1 MVLQLLALSGEEI
14 QVELSDAQSMK
25 DVRARVAA
33 KLGCDAGAV
42 LMVPSDG
49 TEVVKDSQ
57 VVDSCGALTVINQ
70 SFDSRLI
77 RLHIEE
83 SKQYSPRQASTLFY
97 KTSQLLYDGNMVWER
112 QDRQICDEMGYR
124 GRTHDVY
131 LSECGQ
137 LLFCRSGFLRRR
149 GVPEYEPTKAIQI
162 QHLLQKRGFR

>member
-14 QVELSDAQSMK
+14 EVELADAQSIK
-25 DVRARVAA
+25 DVRARVAT
-33 KLGCDAGAV
+33 KLGCEPACV
-42 LMVPSDG
+42 LLVPSG
-49 TEVVKDSQ
+49 STEVVKDNQ
-57 VVDSCGALTVINQ
+57 MVETYNALTVINQ

-77 RLHIEE
+77 RLDVEE

-97 KTSQLLYDGNMVWER
+97 KTSQLLYDGTMLWER

>member
-14 QVELSDAQSMK
+14 QVELVEAQSMK

-33 KLGCDAGAV
+33 KLGCEASSV
-42 LMVPSDG
+42 LLVPSGG
-49 TEVVKDSQ
+49 TEVVKDNQ
-57 VVDSCGALTVINQ
+57 MVDSCNALTVINQ
-70 SFDSRLI
+70 SFDIRLI
-77 RLHIEE
+77 SLHIDE

-97 KTSQLLYDGNMVWER
+97 KTSQLLYDGTMVWER